1 MDVSGETADLL
12 AKEGIQAAETAL
24 KLAGNGLKNVAAL
37 LLALSKD
44 DYKVVGKTNSKRLA
58 RDPAP
63 AEVIRLKKED
73 IPQFEK
79 LAKEYGILYFFA
91 QKRGSDSGMVDIV
104 SNQNYAA
111 LLNAAMESLHYPI
124 PAKQEPQE
132 EQAAKKAPSR
142 AQPERSSPERGS
154 GLNPQRTD
162 TTPEKPSV
170 RGRLAALKTASEG
183 LDRPQVKQ
191 KEHTR

>member
-1 MDVSGETADLL
+1 MDVSGEVADLM
-12 AKEGIQAAETAL
+12 AKESLQAAETAA
-24 KLAGNGLKNVAAL
+24 KLAGSGLKNVAAL

-79 LAKEYGILYFFA
+79 LAKDYGILYFIA
-91 QKRGSDSGMVDIV
+91 QKRGNESGIVDIV

-124 PAKQEPQE
+124 PEKT
-132 EQAAKKAPSR
+132 EQGETAAKKAQTR
-142 AQPERSSPERGS
+142 APQERSSPERGS
-154 GLNPQRTD
+154 GSNPQRTD

-170 RGRLAALKTASEG
+170 RGRLEALRAASEG
-183 LDRPQVKQ
+183 MQKTAPVRE

>member
-1 MDVSGETADLL
+1 MDVSGEVADLM
-12 AKEGIQAAETAL
+12 AKESLQVAETAA
-24 KLAGNGLKNVAAL
+24 KLAGSGLKNVAAL

-79 LAKEYGILYFFA
+79 LAKEYGILYFIA
-91 QKRGSDSGMVDIV
+91 QKKGNESGIVDVV

-111 LLNAAMESLHYPI
+111 LLNAAMEAMHYPI
-124 PAKQEPQE
+124 PEKAAQE
-132 EQAAKKAPSR
+132 ESAAKKAPSR

-170 RGRLAALKTASEG
+170 RGRLAALQAASDG
-183 LDRPQVKQ
+183 MKSAPVKQ